1 MFQDCFQSKTH
12 AFTDEGQVKRQA
24 GKPRRALCIVVI
36 TNHVKDL
43 MSYSLVRGKQISVSE
58 YTCGKIS

>member
-12 AFTDEGQVKRQA
+12 ALTDEGQVKRS
-24 GKPRRALCIVVI
+24 KPRRALCIVVI